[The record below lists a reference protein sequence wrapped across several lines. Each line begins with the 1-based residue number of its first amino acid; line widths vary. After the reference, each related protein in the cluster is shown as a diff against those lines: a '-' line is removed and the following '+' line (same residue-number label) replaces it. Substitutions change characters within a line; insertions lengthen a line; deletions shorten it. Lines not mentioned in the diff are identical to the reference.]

1 MTPGVKHT
9 VRRTLVVLG
18 AGVLVQ
24 RLCQLLGFV
33 LIGHALGVQGLGR
46 FAQGQAFAAVLT
58 VFAGAGVRSLTAR
71 TMAASPGAAR
81 SLLLQAVRRR
91 LATATLLATAATAFV
106 FLRTQ
111 DPWFWT
117 LCLLQVLPA
126 AFDMKALLDT
136 SGRTRREVRL
146 ETATACLQLAGI
158 AAWATLPGHRLDTLA
173 AIALVA
179 RSLYAFGAMRA
190 IVAMPIGGLSTVQVP
205 RDRRVTTAHTAH
217 ELLTIG
223 DVWMVAQVLGEAA
236 AGYYAVGVRFAAA
249 ALMPSAQLARLLLP
263 HLLHAGAD
271 GDPQRTLGTA
281 IRSTLLVTLPMLAGG
296 TAAASALA
304 TLNGP
309 AFAAAAPALCLLLL
323 GGCLQHIGWQCSHAL
338 LAAHRD
344 GTYAHS
350 LGWPALLQFANLAV
364 LPLLLPADPALG
376 ATMAASGAV
385 VAQGVYALLGMAAT
399 RTVWRTRADLWQL
412 PLASAI
418 VTGAGTALP
427 LLWCDSALR
436 LPLQLLVGGGAF
448 AGMLWRYELRGRWT
462 RLGDGLATASG
473 YGA

>member
-1 MTPGVKHT
+1 VKHT

-33 LIGHALGVQGLGR
+33 LIGRALGVDGLGR

-91 LATATLLATAATAFV
+91 LATATLLATVATAFV
-106 FLRTQ
+106 FVRTQ

-136 SGRTRREVRL
+136 SGRTRREVHL
-146 ETATACLQLAGI
+146 ETATACLQLVGI
-158 AAWATLPGHRLDTLA
+158 AAWATLPGLRLDTLA

-179 RSLYAFGAMRA
+179 RSLYALGAMRA
-190 IVAMPIGGLSTVQVP
+190 IVAMPDGGLAAVQVP
-205 RDRRVTTAHTAH
+205 RDRRVATAHTAH

-271 GDPQRTLGTA
+271 GDPARTLGTA
-281 IRSTLLVTLPMLAGG
+281 IRSTLLVTMPMLAGG
-296 TAAASALA
+296 AAAANALA

-323 GGCLQHIGWQCSHAL
+323 GGCLQHLGWQCSHAL

-344 GTYAHS
+344 SAYAHS

-364 LPLLLPADPALG
+364 LPLVLPADPALG
-376 ATMAASGAV
+376 ASMAASGAV
-385 VAQGVYALLGMAAT
+385 LAQGVYAVLGLAT
-399 RTVWRTRADLWQL
+399 TRALWRARGDLWQL
-412 PLASAI
+412 PLVTAI
-418 VTGAGTALP
+418 ATGAGTALP
-427 LLWCDSALR
+427 TLCCDGPLL
-436 LPLQLLVGGGAF
+436 LPLQLLAGGGTF
-448 AGMLWRYELRGRWT
+448 AAMLWRFELRGRWT